1 MNGSSPT
8 GGDSASATATATPVF
23 DHHHIGIFWDY
34 ENVHLPSHFHNMDA
48 MGVGDKIREALRPY
62 GRMIHEKNVYLDV
75 VDRQCRW
82 QSELQQANFRITNC
96 PTKRTRQNDVIK
108 EVVDKII
115 ISEMWRFA
123 YKTRGLPCLIV
134 LIASDGDYTH
144 TISALRDVGV
154 KVLVWHG
161 GVKATTDRHVDML
174 TSAADHSAHFII
186 DILGFVGGGR
196 GPHARGTGGAR
207 ASFPA
212 PPPTN
217 VASLGARAGAGAGAG
232 AGATGDAG
240 GDRVSLPAPPPMN
253 ATATA
258 FGDSTGAAT
267 VDAGAV
273 TTGDA
278 ATVDAGAAIAGGA
291 ADEEISSL
299 WPRNTTVTALHQ
311 HYDGDGDGD
320 GDDDDANSV
329 LSMEH
334 GRFFTLLQCLRRS
347 QQQSAAKFGGDWEFV
362 WGDSSNFY
370 MAYER
375 SRGGTRV
382 RYDMKKYIKEDWQ
395 KLHGDAAER
404 GIIRIGRRSTRST
417 SDNRIIFDVLD
428 SPAYETFHAETYF
441 MINRDVLG
449 DLM

>member
-232 AGATGDAG
+232 ATGGRAPSEEGGGYVVVRTLTGREITLCLPAHTYEVAAHEVWAMLEEATGDLSESKDHLTLHLRG
-240 GDRVSLPAPPPMN
+240 VPPE
-253 ATATA
+253 
-258 FGDSTGAAT
+258 G
-267 VDAGAV
+267 
-273 TTGDA
+273 
-278 ATVDAGAAIAGGA
+278 AIAGLSPSGESTSSGSPSSGMNRSRSARLGTNTAPRA
-291 ADEEISSL
+291 AAAVAGSGGTMIQLSL
-299 WPRNTTVTALHQ
+299 SDRVRS
-311 HYDGDGDGD
+311 GSRM
-320 GDDDDANSV
+320 SV
-329 LSMEH
+329 L
-334 GRFFTLLQCLRRS
+334 Q
-347 QQQSAAKFGGDWEFV
+347 
-362 WGDSSNFY
+362 
-370 MAYER
+370 
-375 SRGGTRV
+375 
-382 RYDMKKYIKEDWQ
+382 
-395 KLHGDAAER
+395 
-404 GIIRIGRRSTRST
+404 
-417 SDNRIIFDVLD
+417 
-428 SPAYETFHAETYF
+428 TF
-441 MINRDVLG
+441 MR
-449 DLM
+449 